1 MLRCEG
7 VIRRTFAV
15 GAAFALGFGAP
26 ALWPTEARADSRVI
40 AARVL
45 DQWKKSGAKAV
56 LLPSRFV
63 FDDETVLV
71 PIPPVEGPGSC
82 VHVAV
87 IAARGLS
94 FHAKLEG
101 ASNDPLLPDTGAR
114 ANSLAG
120 VLEMRRCEARGVRHI
135 QVTSDAG
142 RGAVEVI
149 VARSPGNLPNL
160 PAVIPERTGGVLPP
174 VPEAGVLPALI
185 APDKRARAAEQRAQR
200 EGGTVHTRQAGRAGD
215 DGSGEVEVTL
225 APGCHRI
232 EIFAKDPRVD
242 RPGRRVRLDVD
253 AELRDTGDDKLLAR
267 DRTEAPDARLE
278 TCVGRATNTSV
289 VFAGA
294 PPASDVIV
302 TRAGWPLPAHLPE
315 VWGPPT
321 KGRMA
326 RVLYTR
332 HVAAPTD
339 PPIFLAQGASGGTP
353 LPLPVEVG
361 GCYVAIVG
369 VVKGTPRALQLRAF
383 VGARE
388 SSDERGAADQA
399 ALAAFCVRAHESAR
413 LEVQARGTGVQWGV
427 AVYRVRSGVWE
438 TGR

>member
-1 MLRCEG
+1 MLRFEG
-7 VIRRTFAV
+7 VRRSRRIL
-15 GAAFALGFGAP
+15 FALAASAF
-26 ALWPTEARADSRVI
+26 ALWPTEAHADARVI
-40 AARVL
+40 ASRVL
-45 DQWKKSGAKAV
+45 EQWKKSGAKAT

-63 FDDETVLV
+63 FDDETVLI
-71 PIPPVEGPGSC
+71 PIPPVEGSGSC

-87 IAARGLS
+87 IGARGLS

-120 VLEMRRCEARGVRHI
+120 VLELRRCEVRGVRHI

-149 VARSPGNLPNL
+149 VARSPGNLPTL
-160 PAVIPERTGGVLPP
+160 PSVIPERTGGVLPP
-174 VPEAGVLPALI
+174 VPEAGMLPALA
-185 APDKRARAAEQRAQR
+185 APTIRAQMAEQRAQR
-200 EGGTVHTRQAGRAGD
+200 EGGTVVARHGGRAGD
-215 DGSGEVEVTL
+215 DGTGEVELTL
-225 APGCHRI
+225 QPGCHRL
-232 EIFAKDPRVD
+232 EVFAKDPRID
-242 RPGRRVRLDVD
+242 RPGRRARLDVD

-278 TCVGRATNTSV
+278 ACVGRATTASV

-294 PPASDVIV
+294 PPATDVII
-302 TRAGWPLPAHLPE
+302 TRAGWVLPALLPE
-315 VWGPPT
+315 VWGPSA

-332 HVAAPTD
+332 HVAAPSEA
-339 PPIFLAQGASGGTP
+339 PVFLAQGATGGTP

-369 VVKGTPRALQLRAF
+369 VVRGTPRALQLRAF

-388 SSDERGAADQA
+388 STDERGATDQA
-399 ALAAFCVRAHESAR
+399 ALAAFCVRAQETAR
-413 LEVQARGTGVQWGV
+413 IEVQARGAGVQWGL

-438 TGR
+438 IGR

>member
-1 MLRCEG
+1 MLRFEG
-7 VIRRTFAV
+7 VRRNRRILRALPAFV
-15 GAAFALGFGAP
+15 LAACALYP
-26 ALWPTEARADSRVI
+26 VDARADARIIASRV
-40 AARVL
+40 L
-45 DQWKKSGAKAV
+45 EQWKTAGAKATM
-56 LLPSRFV
+56 LPSRFV
-63 FDDETVLV
+63 FDDETVLI
-71 PIPPVEGPGSC
+71 PIPSVEGTGSC
-82 VHVAV
+82 IHVAV

-120 VLEMRRCEARGVRHI
+120 VLELRRCEPRGVRHI

-174 VPEAGVLPALI
+174 VPEAGMLPAL
-185 APDKRARAAEQRAQR
+185 AVPEKRAQAAEQRAQR
-200 EGGTVHTRQAGRAGD
+200 EGGTVVPRLGGRAGD

-225 APGCHRI
+225 QAGCHRL
-232 EIFAKDPRVD
+232 EVFARDPRAD
-242 RPGRRVRLDVD
+242 RPGRRARLDVD
-253 AELRDTGDDKLLAR
+253 AELRDSSDDKLLAR

-278 TCVGRATNTSV
+278 ACVGRATTASI

-294 PPASDVIV
+294 PPATDVIV
-302 TRAGWPLPAHLPE
+302 TRAGWVLPASLPE
-315 VWGPPT
+315 VWGPSAR
-321 KGRMA
+321 GRMA

-332 HVAAPTD
+332 HVAAPSEA
-339 PPIFLAQGASGGTP
+339 PVFLAQGATGGTP
-353 LPLPVEVG
+353 LPLSVEVG

-369 VVKGTPRALQLRAF
+369 VVRGTPRALQLRAF

-388 SSDERGAADQA
+388 STDERGAADQA
-399 ALAAFCVRAHESAR
+399 ALTAFCVRAQETAR
-413 LEVQARGTGVQWGV
+413 LEVQARGAGVQWGL

-438 TGR
+438 IGR